1 MAVQVIYSDIAENFA
16 QNPFSKDVAA
26 SINDQSV
33 KDSVLSLLLTNKYER
48 LYQPDVGSDIPALL
62 FENVGP
68 LTSYQIERNIL
79 ITLSSLEPRVRVTDV
94 SVIDDSDRNH
104 YEVTIQFTILADTTK
119 NQTLVF
125 TLSAQQG

>member
-1 MAVQVIYSDIAENFA
+1 MAVQIIYSDIAENFEM
-16 QNPFSKDVAA
+16 NPFSKDLAA

-48 LYQPDVGSDIPALL
+48 LYQPDVGSDIPSLL

-68 LTSYQIERNIL
+68 LTSYQIKRNIQL
-79 ITLSSLEPRVRVTDV
+79 TLAALEPRIRVTDIE
-94 SVIDDSDRNH
+94 VIDDQDTNS
-104 YEVTIQFTILADTTK
+104 YEVTVQFTILSDVTK

>member
-1 MAVQVIYSDIAENFA
+1 MATQIVYSDIAENFET
-16 QNPFSKDVAA
+16 NPFSKDLAA
-26 SINDQSV
+26 SINDQAV

-62 FENVGP
+62 FENVSP
-68 LTSYQIERNIL
+68 LTSYQIKRNIQL
-79 ITLSSLEPRVRVTDV
+79 TLSALEPRVRVTEIE
-94 SVIDDSDRNH
+94 VIDDQDRNS
-104 YEVTIQFTILADTTK
+104 YEVTVQFIILTDATK

>member
-1 MAVQVIYSDIAENFA
+1 MATQVIYSDIAENFEI
-16 QNPFSKDVAA
+16 NPFSKDVAA

-48 LYQPDVGSDIPALL
+48 LYQPDVGSDIPSLL

-68 LTSYQIERNIL
+68 LTAFQIQRNIQL
-79 ITLSSLEPRVRVTDV
+79 TLNSLEPRIALTDV
-94 SVIDDSDRNH
+94 GVVDDQDSNT
-104 YEVTIQFTILADTTK
+104 YEVTVQFTILTDITK